1 MLSNCG
7 DREDSWKSLERLLK
21 VPWTARRS
29 NQSILNKNQPWIFI
43 GRTDAETQILWPPD
57 VKNWLIRKEPYA
69 GKDLGKGNWAT
80 EDEMVGC
87 HHWLN
92 GHELEQTLGDC
103 EGQGSLTCCGSW
115 GYTQSDTTK
124 QLSNNN
130 IWQQV
135 MTNSVAGLRS
145 SSKLFPKAKLAA
157 KRHHGHCFMVCCQSE
172 PLRLSESQWNH

>member
-69 GKDLGKGNWAT
+69 GKDLGQGKWAT

-92 GHELEQTLGDC
+92 GHECEQSLGDSK
-103 EGQGSLTCCGSW
+103 GQWSLVCCSTW
-115 GYTQSDTTK
+115 GCKELDMTK
-124 QLSNNN
+124 QMNYNLININTCYFLLFDNSHSNRYETVSHWGFELYFPNN
-130 IWQQV
+130 
-135 MTNSVAGLRS
+135 
-145 SSKLFPKAKLAA
+145 
-157 KRHHGHCFMVCCQSE
+157 
-172 PLRLSESQWNH
+172 